1 MYALSEI
8 YKMKSITLPNGVKQK
23 IQALCK
29 QVGAEI
35 PFIIIPQKVSV
46 HDTIREV
53 NKITEDNKKEKCE
66 LLCSILEKE
75 DVDAFAPTLFQ
86 ALCKQAFFSK
96 TYAYVFLH
104 LEKRWPYFHTI
115 LEAHFQTYLSSF
127 ATIEVCSPEDYD
139 VYCVWKKENDE
150 RRAFTLFLL
159 NCGLTTHCQ
168 QVVDSLTSCI
178 TSILNVDK
186 KEVMNEYIEHMF
198 LLGIKSPIIQ
208 TISTLKPEDYCGI
221 NYKII
226 FRCMDILK

>member
-8 YKMKSITLPNGVKQK
+8 YKMKPMTLPIDVKQK

-35 PFIIIPQKVSV
+35 PFTIIPQKASV
-46 HDTIREV
+46 QDTIREV
-53 NKITEDNKKEKCE
+53 NKITEENKKEKCD

-75 DVDAFAPTLFQ
+75 DVEAFAPTLFQ
-86 ALCKQAFFSK
+86 ALCKQVFFSK

-104 LEKRWPYFHTI
+104 LEKRWPCFRAV
-115 LEAHFQTYLSSF
+115 LEAQFQTYLASF
-127 ATIEVCSPEDYD
+127 ATIEACSPEDYD
-139 VYCVWKKENDE
+139 AYCVWKKENDE

-159 NCGLTTHCQ
+159 HCGFTEHCQ
-168 QVVDSLTSCI
+168 QVVDMVTSCI
-178 TSILNVDK
+178 TRILQVDK

-198 LLGIKSPIIQ
+198 LLGIKAPIIK
-208 TISTLKPEDYCGI
+208 TISTLKPEEYCGI

>member
-1 MYALSEI
+1 MYALTEI
-8 YKMKSITLPNGVKQK
+8 YKMKPMTLPIEVKQK

-35 PFIIIPQKVSV
+35 PFTIIPQKSSV
-46 HDTIREV
+46 QDTIREV
-53 NKITEDNKKEKCE
+53 NKMTEENKREKCE

-75 DVDAFAPTLFQ
+75 DVAAFAPTLFQ

-104 LEKRWPYFHTI
+104 LEKRWPCFRTVF
-115 LEAHFQTYLSSF
+115 EAQFQTYLSSF
-127 ATIEVCSPEDYD
+127 ATIEACSPDDYD
-139 VYCVWKKENDE
+139 AYCIWKKENDD

-159 NCGLTTHCQ
+159 HCGMASHCQ
-168 QVVDSLTSCI
+168 QVVDTLTSCI
-178 TSILNVDK
+178 TNILKVDK

-198 LLGIKSPIIQ
+198 LLGTKAPIIQ
-208 TISTLKPEDYCGI
+208 TISTLKPAEYCGI

>member
-8 YKMKSITLPNGVKQK
+8 YKMSPVTLSIEVKQK
-23 IQALCK
+23 IQTLCK
-29 QVGAEI
+29 QVGSEI
-35 PFIIIPQKVSV
+35 PFTIIPQKVSIQ
-46 HDTIREV
+46 DTIREV
-53 NKITEDNKKEKCE
+53 NKITEENKKEKCE

-75 DVDAFAPTLFQ
+75 DVDGFAPTLFQ
-86 ALCKQAFFSK
+86 ALCKQVFFSK

-104 LEKRWPYFHTI
+104 LEKRWPCFRQA
-115 LEAHFQTYLSSF
+115 LESKFQTYLPSF
-127 ATIEVCSPEDYD
+127 SKIEICSPEDYD

-150 RRAFTLFLL
+150 RRAFTLFLVH
-159 NCGLTTHCQ
+159 CGLMNHCQ
-168 QVVDSLTSCI
+168 QVVDELTKCI

-198 LLGIKSPIIQ
+198 LLGTKAPIIT
-208 TISTLKPEDYCGI
+208 TISTLKPSEYCGI